1 MPIAPVRRIPLGS
14 PAVIVTRR
22 DDGSLLL
29 RSPEALAP
37 SPARLTERF
46 RRWASETPDRTFIA
60 RRTAA
65 GAWRTVSYAEAFARF
80 RAIAQALLDRK
91 LSPDRPVA
99 IISENDLEHALLALA
114 AMHVGV
120 PWAPVSPAYSLV
132 SNDHAKL
139 RYAME
144 LLTPGLVFAADGERY
159 AAAIRAAVPP
169 ATEVV
174 VTSVPVPGRAATLFG
189 ALEAA
194 RPTGAVDEAHAA
206 VGPDTIAKFLLTSG
220 STGSPKA
227 VINTHGMLCV
237 NQQMIAQALP
247 YLREVPPVLVDWLP
261 WNHTFGSNNN
271 LGLVIHNGGTLYL
284 DDGRPIPGEIEKSV
298 RNLREIAPTVYFNVP
313 RGFEELVPYLR
324 RDPELRAKFFSRV
337 GMLCY
342 AGAGL
347 SQPVWDAMDEL
358 AVQACGERILWVTGL
373 GATETAPAVTFT
385 RSDGVR
391 SGMIGVP
398 VPGVEVK
405 LAPTEEK
412 LEMRVRGPSVTPGY
426 WRRPELTGAA
436 FDEEG
441 FYRMGDAVRFVDPDD
456 PRRGLVFDG
465 RVAEDFKL
473 SSGTWVSVGPLRAK
487 LIAAGAPLVQDVVIA
502 GLNRDRIGALI
513 FPRLEDCRALC
524 PGLPAKAA
532 ASEVLAHD
540 GVRARFQALLDALA
554 REATGSSTR
563 IARAIVLEAP
573 PSIDAS
579 EITDKGSIN
588 QRAVLR
594 TRAALVE
601 ELYTDPP
608 SVRVLCARQG

>member
-1 MPIAPVRRIPLGS
+1 
-14 PAVIVTRR
+14 
-22 DDGSLLL
+22 
-29 RSPEALAP
+29 
-37 SPARLTERF
+37 
-46 RRWASETPDRTFIA
+46 
-60 RRTAA
+60 
-65 GAWRTVSYAEAFARF
+65 
-80 RAIAQALLDRK
+80 
-91 LSPDRPVA
+91 
-99 IISENDLEHALLALA
+99 
-114 AMHVGV
+114 
-120 PWAPVSPAYSLV
+120 
-132 SNDHAKL
+132 
-139 RYAME
+139 
-144 LLTPGLVFAADGERY
+144 
-159 AAAIRAAVPP
+159 
-169 ATEVV
+169 
-174 VTSVPVPGRAATLFG
+174 
-189 ALEAA
+189 
-194 RPTGAVDEAHAA
+194 
-206 VGPDTIAKFLLTSG
+206 
-220 STGSPKA
+220 
-227 VINTHGMLCV
+227 MLCV

-502 GLNRDRIGALI
+502 GLNRDQIGALI

>member
-1 MPIAPVRRIPLGS
+1 MPTAPVRRIPLGS
-14 PAVIVTRR
+14 PEVIVTRR
-22 DDGSLLL
+22 EDGSLLL

-37 SPARLTERF
+37 APASLTERF
-46 RRWASETPDRTFIA
+46 GRWARETPDRTFIA

-65 GAWRTVSYAEAFARF
+65 GAWRTFGYAETFARF

-91 LSPDRPVA
+91 LSPDRPVV
-99 IISENDLEHALLALA
+99 ILSENDLEHALLALA

-120 PWAPVSPAYSLV
+120 PWAPVSSAYSLV

-139 RYAME
+139 RYAIE

-169 ATEVV
+169 GTEVV
-174 VTSVPVPGRAATLFG
+174 VTSVPVPGRATTLFD
-189 ALEAA
+189 ALAAA
-194 RPTGAVDEAHAA
+194 RPTRAVDEAHAA
-206 VGPDTIAKFLLTSG
+206 VGPGTIAKLLLTSG
-220 STGSPKA
+220 STGHPKA
-227 VINTHGMLCV
+227 VINTHRMLCV

-247 YLREVPPVLVDWLP
+247 YLSEVPPVLVDWLP

-284 DDGRPIPGEIEKSV
+284 DDGKPTPGEIEKSV

-412 LEMRVRGPSVTPGY
+412 LELRVRGPSVTPGY

-473 SSGTWVSVGPLRAK
+473 TSGTWVSVGPLRAK
-487 LIAAGAPLVQDVVIA
+487 LIAAGAPLVQDAVIA
-502 GLNRDRIGALI
+502 GLNRDWIGALI

-524 PGLPAKAA
+524 PGFPAKSA
-532 ASEVLAHD
+532 ASEVLAQD
-540 GVRARFQALLDALA
+540 AVRARFQALLDALA

-601 ELYTDPP
+601 ELYADPP
-608 SVRVLCARQG
+608 SARVLCARQG